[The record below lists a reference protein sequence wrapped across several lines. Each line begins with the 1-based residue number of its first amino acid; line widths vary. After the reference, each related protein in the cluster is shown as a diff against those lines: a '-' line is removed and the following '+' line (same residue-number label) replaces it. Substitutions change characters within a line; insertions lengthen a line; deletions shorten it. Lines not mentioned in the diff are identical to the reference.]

1 MENGTRNDRGS
12 GESLPQR
19 STDEGSSQ
27 SSCLGSERL
36 VRLMLGSRRC
46 DLRVRVLMRQQEYE
60 LAEDEIKIS
69 LDRFRSDYCNPDG
82 SVK

>member
-1 MENGTRNDRGS
+1 
-12 GESLPQR
+12 
-19 STDEGSSQ
+19 
-27 SSCLGSERL
+27 
-36 VRLMLGSRRC
+36 
-46 DLRVRVLMRQQEYE
+46 MRQQEYE